1 VGDHRVHPDRRVPN
15 IDRCSMSFKGI
26 FTSISRIS
34 LVAITSIIGILI
46 LLGYF
51 FPTPALTY
59 LRTILLNWAVILT
72 GVAVFLGVGNLLL
85 LHYKKIQ
92 HKQKDAIY
100 SIIMIVAMAVT
111 LLLGLAGRYIPLSE
125 TLYNG
130 IFNYVQLPIE
140 ASLMAILVV
149 TLTYAA
155 IRLLRRRPNL
165 LSIVFLLSALFIL
178 FFTVSV
184 PFLGEVIPGLSAI
197 FRPVLSQVLAAAGAR
212 GILLGVALGILAT
225 GLRVLFG
232 ADRPY
237 GGK

>member
-1 VGDHRVHPDRRVPN
+1 
-15 IDRCSMSFKGI
+15 
-26 FTSISRIS
+26 
-34 LVAITSIIGILI
+34 
-46 LLGYF
+46 
-51 FPTPALTY
+51 
-59 LRTILLNWAVILT
+59 
-72 GVAVFLGVGNLLL
+72 
-85 LHYKKIQ
+85 
-92 HKQKDAIY
+92 
-100 SIIMIVAMAVT
+100 
-111 LLLGLAGRYIPLSE
+111 
-125 TLYNG
+125 LYNG

>member
-1 VGDHRVHPDRRVPN
+1 MK
-15 IDRCSMSFKGI
+15 SKGL
-26 FTSISRIS
+26 FSSISRIS
-34 LVAITSIIGILI
+34 LVAITSIFGVLV

-59 LRTILLNWAVILT
+59 LRIILMNWAVILT
-72 GVAVFLGVGNLLL
+72 GVAVFIGVGNLLL
-85 LHYKKIQ
+85 VHSKKIQ
-92 HKQKDAIY
+92 HKQKDSFY
-100 SIIMIVAMAVT
+100 SIIMIVALVIT
-111 LLLGLAGRYIPLSE
+111 FLLGLAGRYVPVSA

-130 IFNYVQLPIE
+130 IFSYVQLPVE

-155 IRLLRRRPNL
+155 IRLLRRKLNL
-165 LSIVFLLSALFIL
+165 LSIVFLLSALLIL
-178 FFTVSV
+178 FTTVSV
-184 PFLGEVIPGLSAI
+184 PLLGEAFPSISALL
-197 FRPVLSQVLAAAGAR
+197 RPFISQVLATAGAR

-225 GLRVLFG
+225 GLRVLLG